1 MQLHAQELD
10 GPFSGTRLAW
20 VEHGEPAAP
29 DVVVCVH
36 GLTRNAHDFDDLA
49 QALAERGRRVLAVD
63 VMGRGRSSW
72 AADPKAYAVPVY
84 AAQIGR
90 LLEILDL
97 PPVDW
102 IGTSMGGLI
111 GLALAAQE
119 RPPLRRLVLNDV
131 GPLIPA
137 AGLWPIKAY
146 LGLDLSFASLD
157 ELEQHLRQIHQAFG
171 PLDDAQ
177 WQRMARHSARRDGDR
192 FRMHYDPAIREGFAE
207 LGEQDLVLW
216 EAWDR
221 ITVPTLLLRGELS
234 TLLPAEVALQM
245 TRRGPRAELV
255 EIKGVGHAPALVDPA
270 QIAIVRDWLDRPP
283 RAAPPAVAPSGSA
296 DQASAGASN
305 T

>member
-1 MQLHAQELD
+1 MRLHAQELD

-20 VEHGEPAAP
+20 VEHGDPAAA

-36 GLTRNAHDFDDLA
+36 GLTRNAHDFDEIA
-49 QALAERGRRVLAVD
+49 AALAASGRRVLAID

-84 AAQIGR
+84 AAQIAR
-90 LLEILDL
+90 LMAMLAL

-111 GLALAAQE
+111 GMALVAQDQ
-119 RPPLRRLVLNDV
+119 PPIRRLVLNDV
-131 GPLIPA
+131 GPQIPA

-157 ELEQHLRQIHQAFG
+157 QLEQHLRQIHQPFG
-171 PLDDAQ
+171 RLDDAQ
-177 WQRMARHSARRDGDR
+177 WRRMAEHSARRDGDR
-192 FRMHYDPAIREGFAE
+192 LRMHYDPRIREGFAE
-207 LGEQDLVLW
+207 LGAEDLDLW
-216 EAWDR
+216 AVWDR
-221 ITVPTLLLRGELS
+221 IAVPTLVLRGEQS
-234 TLLPAEVALQM
+234 TLLPAEVAAAM

-255 EIKGVGHAPALVDPA
+255 TIPGVGHAPALVDPA
-270 QIAIVRDWLDRPP
+270 QIAIVRAWLDRPV
-283 RAAPPAVAPSGSA
+283 RATPPGSDAPAAQP
-296 DQASAGASN
+296 SAGASN